1 MYNVAKEILHAITD
15 LQLLPILI
23 DKVNTTVHPDIM
35 VDEVLLSKVLF
46 SFNDIP
52 FYNRFLLPLN
62 LFSLV
67 IHWVVVLLLSYQSSY
82 RINILTLVVHSILL
96 EKRYLQNYDNDL
108 AIILLQQYLVM
119 ISSLESLPTPLLSF
133 KIISLQV
140 CVSAN

>member
-15 LQLLPILI
+15 LQLLPLLI
-23 DKVNTTVHPDIM
+23 DKVNITVHPDIM

-82 RINILTLVVHSILL
+82 RINILILVAHSILL
-96 EKRYLQNYDNDL
+96 EKHYLQNYDNDL

-119 ISSLESLPTPLLSF
+119 IFSLESLLTPLLSF